1 MSSDANTIE
10 AKIESLTAEKAEAQ
24 AALTKAREAK
34 QEVERDLQTYGAKMD
49 GAQRAKAAANLEE
62 LRQVIKK
69 LRRKIDA
76 LTGKIKAQEQ
86 LLELALQVE
95 AADERANAAQA
106 QAAVEAAAEVEHAAA
121 AEVELDSGKREG
133 HNRALRD
140 AQRRRAARQREAAD
154 LAAQAAGLAE
164 QVVSRAAS
172 IDEEPDEDRPEP
184 EPEYR
189 PRRGLGLGGLGLALA
204 LGALLLS
211 RK

>member
-49 GAQRAKAAANLEE
+49 GAQRAQAAANLEE
-62 LRQVIKK
+62 LRQTIKR
-69 LRRKIDA
+69 LRRKIDN

-95 AADERANAAQA
+95 AADKRANAAQA

-140 AQRRRAARQREAAD
+140 AQRRRAARQREAAE

-164 QVVSRAAS
+164 QVITRADAL
-172 IDEEPDEDRPEP
+172 DNEPDKDQ
-184 EPEYR
+184 PEYR
-189 PRRGLGLGGLGLALA
+189 PRRGLGLGGLGLAFA
-204 LGALLLS
+204 LGAFLLS

>member
-121 AEVELDSGKREG
+121 AEVEPDSGKREG